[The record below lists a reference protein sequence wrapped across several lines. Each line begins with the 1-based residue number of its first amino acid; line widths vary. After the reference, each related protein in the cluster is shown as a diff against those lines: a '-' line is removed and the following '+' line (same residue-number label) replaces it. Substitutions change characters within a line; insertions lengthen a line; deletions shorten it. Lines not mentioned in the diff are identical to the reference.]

1 MEAFSVKAE
10 KNKGCFLRGQPFTC
24 YRNATIYLCYRIA
37 AA

>member
-1 MEAFSVKAE
+1 
-10 KNKGCFLRGQPFTC
+10 LRGQPFTC